1 MYSHTRTK
9 HQILTS
15 SNAETLDVELE
26 DQQSLQVF
34 QMGVRVCDS
43 GDATCIREYVWNL
56 KPKEPQLSP
65 HQTWIRVCPKQK
77 IISERLHAENNWL
90 LEKNRCYVDLHRRD
104 TLDHSASSVHKMLNG
119 FRTTQ

>member
-15 SNAETLDVELE
+15 SDAETSDVELE
-26 DQQSLQVF
+26 DQQSLQVY
-34 QMGVRVCDS
+34 QMGVRVSDS
-43 GDATCIREYVWNL
+43 GDKTCIREDLWNL

-65 HQTWIRVCPKQK
+65 HQTWIQVCPKQK
-77 IISERLHAENNWL
+77 IISERLRVENNWL

-104 TLDHSASSVHKMLNG
+104 TLDHSASSVRKMLNG
-119 FRTTQ
+119 F